1 MVSEC
6 HSVPRLIW
14 GAGDLTRRAPDTH
27 NLRVLPAE
35 QDSNNPRNEYS
46 FSKAAKYLA
55 DLENW
60 VYDEQKMQDTWGQMA
75 FPPNAIENIPVETAT
90 AEALSKMDA
99 TEAERVVVTPTG
111 ERLTTADIQRELST
125 HLPGKKAEP
134 YDPQASRLVQDA
146 QIAQVSGLFASCI
159 PRRR

>member
-1 MVSEC
+1 M
-6 HSVPRLIW
+6 
-14 GAGDLTRRAPDTH
+14 TRRAPDTH
-27 NLRVLPAE
+27 NLRVLLAE

-75 FPPNAIENIPVETAT
+75 FAPNSIENIPVETAT
-90 AEALSKMDA
+90 VEALSKMDA

-125 HLPGKKAEP
+125 HLPDKKAEP
-134 YDPQASRLVQDA
+134 YDPQASRIVQDA
-146 QIAQVSGLFASCI
+146 QIAQVSVLFAV
-159 PRRR
+159 